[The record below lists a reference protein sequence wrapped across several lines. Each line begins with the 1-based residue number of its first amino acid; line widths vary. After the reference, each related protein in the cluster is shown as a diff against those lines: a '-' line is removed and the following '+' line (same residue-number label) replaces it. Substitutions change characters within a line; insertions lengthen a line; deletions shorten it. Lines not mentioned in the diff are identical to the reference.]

1 MKILVV
7 EDDLLQSSWLE
18 NSLNDCGYEARCAYE
33 GDDALCMWKLYC
45 PDLVITDYRYP
56 GKTIRNG
63 LDLIAA
69 VWSIDPLQAFV
80 MQTAEKNLAVPF
92 GVRVIWKPYPLH
104 RLLRL
109 IKVSSSPLLSFHR

>member
-1 MKILVV
+1 MV

-18 NSLNDCGYEARCAYE
+18 TSLTERGHEVHCAYE
-33 GDDALCMWKLYC
+33 GDDALRVWKFYR

-63 LDLIAA
+63 LDLIRA
-69 VWSIDPLQAFV
+69 VRSIDPLQAFV
-80 MQTAEKNLAVPF
+80 IQTYERNLAAPF
-92 GVRVIWKPYPLH
+92 GVKVLRKPYPIQ

-109 IKVSSSPLLSFHR
+109 MKMPVESLLPFPR